1 MNLHQYLQRHKHQL
15 SLNIVGPMAGL
26 YSKFHDPTIFVDGG
40 ARHRTQAEGF
50 VVGDGD
56 SATSEMDEL
65 LNPHKDVSDFGY
77 VLGQVA
83 ENFES
88 VFLFGLLGG
97 RRDHEWFNFGETH
110 GFLKTRRRPC
120 RFNFEDQIFAV
131 SAGSWTMNI
140 VGLFSIG
147 VLAPT
152 TIQMTGDCEY
162 PVASQTTFQPL
173 SSLGLSNV
181 GHGKI
186 SLHCDGPVFIL
197 QSQDDTRILV
207 DYDDKAAAHQPIS

>member
-1 MNLHQYLQRHKHQL
+1 MNLHQYLQQHKHRH
-15 SLNIVGPMAGL
+15 SLNIVGPMAGRF
-26 YSKFHDPTIFVDGG
+26 SEFHDPTVFVDGG
-40 ARHRTQAEGF
+40 VRHRTQAQGF

-56 SATSEMDEL
+56 SATAEMDEQL
-65 LNPHKDVSDFGY
+65 DPQKDVSDFGY
-77 VLGQVA
+77 VLGQVT

-88 VFLFGLLGG
+88 VLLFGLLGG

-110 GFLKTRRRPC
+110 GFLKSRSRPC
-120 RFNFEDQIFAV
+120 RFNFENQVFAV

-140 VGLFSIG
+140 VGLFSVG
-147 VLAPT
+147 VLAST
-152 TIQMTGDCEY
+152 SIKMTGRCEY
-162 PVASQTTFQPL
+162 PVATETIFNPL

-181 GHGKI
+181 GHGDI
-186 SLHCDGPVFIL
+186 SLTCNGPVFIL